1 MRTQKMIFRLSTRV
15 STSSATS
22 PHVSS
27 SMQGSWRAAARG
39 GRHCS
44 ELRKARL
51 EKATSRRPHPTYRL
65 HKLVKLQRQ
74 PNLFIAALLHR
85 MKTFT
90 NLPIQQHGSRQII
103 GRVITTTPHAIS
115 SLCAE
120 PSTDC
125 TVYPVPNGTHLGA
138 QRPIARLPQGVHKK
152 PHTLIILDVD
162 LQSTCIGRHLPSLHS
177 CIGLA
182 STSVAGWCSSVGLR
196 LRFMR
201 PTASQGT
208 RASGT
213 RRSLYQ
219 KATRTKSMQE
229 RLSCITGGAT

>member
-1 MRTQKMIFRLSTRV
+1 MRSIRQEGMMRTQKMIFRLSTRV

-125 TVYPVPNGTHLGA
+125 TVYPVPNG
-138 QRPIARLPQGVHKK
+138 
-152 PHTLIILDVD
+152 
-162 LQSTCIGRHLPSLHS
+162 
-177 CIGLA
+177 LA